1 MDGDSWFFGVVPSG
15 IGAII
20 GILIGRWLGSYWGFT
35 VLGIIIG
42 GVLGV
47 ICALFISTKIYGWE
61 IDELEEEWREERN
74 KWKQTRK
81 KDGNE

>member
-1 MDGDSWFFGVVPSG
+1 MDGDRCFFGVIPLG